1 MENTDCVQMAEPSN
15 HNLLIERA
23 VSAIMELTEDERLRV
38 LSKYASKYNMNIKGA

>member
-15 HNLLIERA
+15 RTLLIERA

-38 LSKYASKYNMNIKGA
+38 LSKYAERYGVKL